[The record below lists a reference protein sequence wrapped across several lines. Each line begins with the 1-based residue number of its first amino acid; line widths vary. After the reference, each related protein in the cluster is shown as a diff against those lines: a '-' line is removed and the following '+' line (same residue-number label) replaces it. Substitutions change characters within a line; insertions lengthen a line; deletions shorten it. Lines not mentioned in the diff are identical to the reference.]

1 MKQRT
6 DADHFNF
13 FTLSQESSK
22 DNTVD
27 EEDEVI
33 EEDDEI
39 IEEEDEI
46 IEEEDDND
54 EVPLEEST
62 ESEIKLIRNPND

>member
-22 DNTVD
+22 DNNVD
-27 EEDEVI
+27 EEDEV
-33 EEDDEI
+33 

-46 IEEEDDND
+46 IEEED
-54 EVPLEEST
+54 EVIGEEEST

>member
-27 EEDEVI
+27 EED
-33 EEDDEI
+33 DEI
-39 IEEEDEI
+39 IEEEDEV
-46 IEEEDDND
+46 IEEENDND
-54 EVPLEEST
+54 EVSLEEST